1 MADLWTT
8 QGAAFVAGDRLLD
21 AAPSGPR
28 WLAEPEVAAVVV
40 KVLREGAAAHEEE
53 LRSFCAAR
61 LARFK
66 VPKAVRFA
74 GELPRTESG
83 KLVRRQL

>member
-1 MADLWTT
+1 MAIGGFVTGGCCGLWTT

-40 KVLREGAAAHEEE
+40 KVLRKEGMIWD
-53 LRSFCAAR
+53 RGC
-61 LARFK
+61 
-66 VPKAVRFA
+66 
-74 GELPRTESG
+74 
-83 KLVRRQL
+83 